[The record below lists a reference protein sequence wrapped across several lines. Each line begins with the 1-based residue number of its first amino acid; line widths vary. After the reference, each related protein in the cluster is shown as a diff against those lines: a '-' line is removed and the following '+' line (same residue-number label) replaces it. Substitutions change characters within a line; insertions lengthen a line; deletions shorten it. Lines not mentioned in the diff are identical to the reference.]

1 MWMILIPLLLLI
13 IALVTVNTINTIQKR
28 KRKNRLK
35 LRRLRHEADNLDEIV
50 NGLEQTIP
58 NPAIIRSINDELIER
73 LEEMLPLAGDNI
85 AGVQASLDNATQKS
99 EHLAEM
105 SSNSEFSYR
114 KANDVEIARSQYYL
128 NEAAQTLKKRCSIG
142 KLPEVELRIYLTEL
156 SWADLMI
163 DVQSLVAQGYKA
175 KLRGNLP
182 GNFAY
187 YQTAQNKLMEST
199 HPNSKRMRMIRD
211 MSELLAGNTER
222 PGVDLIG
229 EYFEAD

>member
-1 MWMILIPLLLLI
+1 
-13 IALVTVNTINTIQKR
+13 
-28 KRKNRLK
+28 
-35 LRRLRHEADNLDEIV
+35 
-50 NGLEQTIP
+50 P
-58 NPAIIRSINDELIER
+58 NPVIIRSINDELIER
-73 LEEMLPLAGDNI
+73 LEEMLPLAGDNS

-187 YQTAQNKLMEST
+187 YQT
-199 HPNSKRMRMIRD
+199 
-211 MSELLAGNTER
+211 
-222 PGVDLIG
+222 
-229 EYFEAD
+229 